1 MVIPGPPEHGRG
13 GHRRMNGRV
22 PDNAGIG
29 RTRNRWGEGDRLR
42 GEILAAAARLLA
54 ELGGEDGLTIRG
66 VARAVGIAPASIY
79 QHFAD
84 RAELVQGLLDY
95 EYARLRDSMRAA
107 EESLGETDVV
117 GRVRA
122 QIHAYCAFA
131 MNHPGHYR
139 LMLANG
145 ASRPDPDARAEGPL
159 LDVIDGLAAAFERCV
174 EAGHPLRVSPGR
186 AAAVVFVGAHGR
198 VALFHSV
205 LHRTGAEL
213 VEPFVDEL
221 LSLVFV

>member
-1 MVIPGPPEHGRG
+1 M
-13 GHRRMNGRV
+13 
-22 PDNAGIG
+22 
-29 RTRNRWGEGDRLR
+29 R
-42 GEILAAAARLLA
+42 GEILEAAGRLLA

-79 QHFAD
+79 QHFSD
-84 RAELVQGLLDY
+84 RAELVRGLLDH
-95 EYARLRDSMRAA
+95 EYARLAELMRVA

-131 MNHPGHYR
+131 MRNPGHYR

-145 ASRPDPDARAEGPL
+145 ASELEAGSRPKGPL
-159 LDVIDGLAAAFERCV
+159 LDVIDRLTAGFERCV
-174 EAGHPLRVSPGR
+174 EAGHELRVTPGR

-198 VALFHSV
+198 VALFHSA

-221 LSLVFV
+221 VSLVFA

>member
-1 MVIPGPPEHGRG
+1 
-13 GHRRMNGRV
+13 MNRRV
-22 PDNAGIG
+22 PGNVDAANS
-29 RTRNRWGEGDRLR
+29 RTKNRWGEGERLR
-42 GEILAAAARLLA
+42 GAILSAAGRLLA

-84 RAELVQGLLDY
+84 RAELVRGLLDH
-95 EYARLRDSMRAA
+95 EFARLRESMRAA

-131 MNHPGHYR
+131 MENPGHYR
-139 LMLANG
+139 LMLAKG
-145 ASRPDPDARAEGPL
+145 ATRVSPDARPEGPL
-159 LDVIDGLAAAFERCV
+159 LDVIASLEAGFERCA
-174 EAGHPLRVSPGR
+174 EAGHRLRVTPGR

-205 LHRTGAEL
+205 LNRTGAEL

-221 LSLVFV
+221 VSLVFA